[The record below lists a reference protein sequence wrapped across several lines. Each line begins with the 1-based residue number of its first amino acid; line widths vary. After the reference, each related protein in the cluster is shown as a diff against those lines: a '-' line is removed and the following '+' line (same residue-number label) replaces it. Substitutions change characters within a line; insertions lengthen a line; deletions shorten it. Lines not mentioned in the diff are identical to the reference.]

1 MGTWT
6 HCPLEDLRW
15 AAEELSEDR
24 ASDVTEKVVVDKDE
38 DVTEEVD
45 LQNLMLKQLWENF
58 HSIESIKDHILET
71 DPDLVRYA
79 ILHRGIDKT
88 LSPYEK

>member
-1 MGTWT
+1 MTVGTRT
-6 HCPLEDLRW
+6 HCPLENLRW

-45 LQNLMLKQLWENF
+45 LQKSHVE
-58 HSIESIKDHILET
+58 
-71 DPDLVRYA
+71 A
-79 ILHRGIDKT
+79 T
-88 LSPYEK
+88 LGKFSQYRKHKGSYIGN

>member
-6 HCPLEDLRW
+6 HCHLEDLRW

-45 LQNLMLKQLWENF
+45 LQKSHVE
-58 HSIESIKDHILET
+58 
-71 DPDLVRYA
+71 A
-79 ILHRGIDKT
+79 T
-88 LSPYEK
+88 LGKVPFSLYFLLFSSA